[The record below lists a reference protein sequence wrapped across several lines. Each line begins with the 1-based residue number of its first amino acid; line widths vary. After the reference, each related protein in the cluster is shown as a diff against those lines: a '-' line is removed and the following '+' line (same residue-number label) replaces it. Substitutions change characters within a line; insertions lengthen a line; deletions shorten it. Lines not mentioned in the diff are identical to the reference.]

1 MGALLPAVINLLL
14 LLFVIG
20 ALLLVLSS
28 ALFHLRQMV
37 AFVPTPQTVTDAMID
52 LADLTSGETLVDLG
66 AGDGRVLA
74 RAMERVPGVRAIG
87 YEGAFGVWL
96 LSRFRAWFSRYRP
109 VMLRRNFLTEDLS
122 QADVVFT
129 YLSISMMQ
137 KLAPKFR
144 SELKK
149 GARVVSHAFSI
160 KGLEPEKV
168 TTVTMPFFG
177 VTKVYLYRY

>member
-1 MGALLPAVINLLL
+1 MGDLVPVVVESLLL
-14 LLFVIG
+14 LVVV
-20 ALLLVLSS
+20 AVLLLILSS

-37 AFVPTPQTVTDAMID
+37 AFVPTPQAVTDAMVD
-52 LADLTSGETLVDLG
+52 LAGLKAGELLVDLG

-74 RAMERVPGVRAIG
+74 RAMERVPGIRAVG

-96 LSRFRAWFSRYRP
+96 LAKFRALFSKEKP
-109 VMLRRNFLTEDLS
+109 VMLCRNFLKEDLS

-137 KLAPKFR
+137 TLRPKFEK
-144 SELKK
+144 ELKK

-160 KGLEPEKV
+160 KDMPPEKV
-168 TTVTMPFFG
+168 TKVTMPFFG
-177 VTKVYLYRY
+177 VTNVYLYRY

>member
-1 MGALLPAVINLLL
+1 MSETASTIAASLMLLAVI
-14 LLFVIG
+14 G
-20 ALLLVLSS
+20 MLLLVLSS
-28 ALFHLRQMV
+28 ALFHLTQMV

-52 LADLTSGETLVDLG
+52 LAELKAGETVVDLG
-66 AGDGRVLA
+66 AGDGRVVA
-74 RAMERVPGVRAIG
+74 RAMERVPGVHAIG

-96 LSRFRAWFSRYRP
+96 LSRARMLFSKQKP
-109 VMLRRNFLTEDLS
+109 TMLCRNFLIEDLS

-144 SELKK
+144 KELKK

-160 KGLEPEKV
+160 RDMQPEK
-168 TTVTMPFFG
+168 TTKVTMPFFG
-177 VTKVYLYRY
+177 VTNVYLYRY